1 MSIRQLLDDER
12 ADLIALLGE
21 LSDAEW
27 EAPSLCAGWRVRDVV
42 GHLLYDEI
50 SLTGYARIAIR
61 CRGNTDRVN
70 AALVDRV
77 RDLSPAELVA
87 RFERSGQRI
96 TALWPSLGLADIM
109 VHHQDIRRPLGRP
122 RTIPAERLLAVLDH
136 PDPFARPGRFTR
148 GLRLVATDVEWS
160 SGTGPEVRGP
170 GEALALAMVGRPV
183 ALDDLTGDGVAALR
197 ARHGV

>member
-1 MSIRQLLDDER
+1 MGIRQLLTDER
-12 ADLIALLGE
+12 TDLIALLGN

-27 EAPSLCAGWRVRDVV
+27 DVPSLCAGWRVRDVV

-50 SLTGYARIAIR
+50 SPTRYARMALHR
-61 CRGNTDRVN
+61 RMNTDRIN
-70 AALVDRV
+70 GDLVERV
-77 RDLSPAELVA
+77 RALPPAELVA
-87 RFERSGQRI
+87 RFEHSGQRI
-96 TALWPSLGLADIM
+96 TRMWPSLGLADMM

-122 RTIPAERLLAVLDH
+122 RTIPAERLLAVLAH

-197 ARHGV
+197 RRHGV

>member
-1 MSIRQLLDDER
+1 MSIRQLLNDER

-27 EAPSLCAGWRVRDVV
+27 ETPSLCAGWRVRDVV

-50 SLTGYARIAIR
+50 SPIGYARIAAR
-61 CRGNTDRVN
+61 CRMDTDRVN
-70 AALVDRV
+70 AHLVDRV
-77 RDLSPAELVA
+77 QDLPPAQLLA

-96 TALWPSLGLADIM
+96 TRMWPSLGLADM
-109 VHHQDIRRPLGRP
+109 TVHHQDIRRPLGRP
-122 RTIPAERLLAVLDH
+122 RTIPADRLVAVLEH

-148 GLRLVATDVEWS
+148 GLRLVATDVEWA

-183 ALDDLTGDGVAALR
+183 ALDELTGDGVAALR
-197 ARHGV
+197 ERHAV